1 MFRSLFNK
9 RYIFYGGSIVI
20 GRGLEYFVLFFTA
33 HFLTKE
39 AYGELEYYK
48 KFVEVGS
55 NVLAFGFPALIL
67 SYTKSKDSKIY
78 FYLLSILF
86 VLSFGLV
93 LSFIGLYSPIW
104 FLLILSMVFYALFFS
119 GGITQSFQL
128 VKLGSNYA
136 SIYKIVI
143 SILFY
148 GGVFGFVYY
157 SNVGGKAYL
166 YPSLFLLPVAL
177 IYAFYE
183 INIERPQLFKI
194 KRYWQLFRKLLISS
208 FTLVVSNFAN
218 FMFLY
223 TDVFVIKILSKKAN
237 NEIADFSFALNV
249 AGMLLIISMTLVQ
262 VDIEELKSNFK
273 TFYILNKKI
282 TFSTV
287 LMSIFLVPLY
297 YFLIQSFYVNF
308 SQTFI
313 LFLIILT
320 GKIFSSMANLYGTYL
335 IILKKFRL
343 NLNVNLI
350 FLILNI
356 LVSWIAYL
364 LFGLIGLAA
373 ASSVM
378 LTVRCVVFY
387 YYNKKY
393 INLGNEALK
402 LTKR

>member
-1 MFRSLFNK
+1 MLRSLFNK
-9 RYIFYGGSIVI
+9 RYIFYGGSII
-20 GRGLEYFVLFFTA
+20 ISRGLEYFVLFFAA

-86 VLSFGLV
+86 VLSFGLI
-93 LSFIGLYSPIW
+93 LSLIGLYSSIW

-157 SNVGGKAYL
+157 FNVGGKAYL
-166 YPSLFLLPVAL
+166 YPSLFLLPLAL
-177 IYAFYE
+177 LYAFYE
-183 INIERPQLFKI
+183 INKEHLQLFKI
-194 KRYWQLFRKLLISS
+194 KRYWRLFRKLLISS

-223 TDVFVIKILSKKAN
+223 TDVFVIKILSQTAN

-262 VDIEELKSNFK
+262 VDIEKLKSESK
-273 TFYILNKKI
+273 TFFILNKKI
-282 TFSTV
+282 AFSTI
-287 LMSIFLVPLY
+287 LMSIFLILFY
-297 YFLIQSFYVNF
+297 YILIQSFYTNF

-313 LFLIILT
+313 LFLVILT
-320 GKIFSSMANLYGTYL
+320 GKICSSMANLYGTYL

-343 NLNVNLI
+343 NLNVNLL

-356 LVSWIAYL
+356 FVSWVAYL
-364 LFGLIGLAA
+364 LFGLIGLAVG
-373 ASSVM
+373 SSTM
-378 LTVRCVVFY
+378 LITRSAIFY
-387 YYNKKY
+387 FYSIKNIKHQ
-393 INLGNEALK
+393 
-402 LTKR
+402 